1 MSKKPRLVKVNGKTQ
16 VNPLKIAIN
25 LSVVEFFLKLDIIK
39 NLEKSFIKG
48 KQYIMSF

>member
-16 VNPLKIAIN
+16 LNPLKIAIN
-25 LSVVEFFLKLDIIK
+25 PSVVEPLLKLDIK